1 VGRRGLWHYADMAR
15 TTEKAKRRAKK
26 KTRGRDAIR
35 MVGETMKYFAAN
47 PLKNDK
53 RES

>member
-1 VGRRGLWHYADMAR
+1 MAR

-26 KTRGRDAIR
+26 KTRGREAIR
-35 MVGETMKYFAAN
+35 MAAETMKYFAAN

-53 RES
+53 KGKLAIEPPSGPS